1 MQWRTLLTVT
11 LVVVASLAGASG
23 PAGAQSQSESE
34 LVTLTVEVVVPSA
47 NQQVGGAE
55 LVARW
60 DGGQTTA
67 TTASNGRAFLDVPE
81 AATVE
86 ITIDDPDYTRNEPY
100 RIRVATEREHTIEV
114 ARKAELDVDVRDAE
128 GPVGD
133 ARVVLRQDDLAVA
146 TGRTDSSGRFQT
158 GTVAQGRY
166 TLSVVKPGY
175 YRTTR
180 DLVVAGSPEQSVTI
194 ERGRV
199 DYDIVVEDP
208 HFDPAQP
215 VANATVSVD
224 PVGNLTTDERGAAA
238 TLVPV
243 NSDVR
248 VRVSKA
254 GYGTV
259 TETITVNESQGSASF
274 SLSREPS
281 LSLTAT
287 NERVVVGE
295 VVAVEVTDAYGEP
308 AGGVALLLDGE
319 RVGQTDASGEATVR
333 IEEAGDHELRVRR
346 GETTSTAVIVRGVG
360 EGSTEAAE
368 TDAAVTTGVETTA
381 PAGDG
386 GFGLRSLAPFAVL
399 AALGVVLA
407 LVLLRR
413 RRGEDEWTEGG
424 TDDEWTEG
432 GTDDEWTEGGSKDE

>member
-11 LVVVASLAGASG
+11 LVVVASLAGAAG

-34 LVTLTVEVVVPSA
+34 LVTLTVELVVPSS
-47 NQQVGGAE
+47 NQRVGGAE

-86 ITIDDPDYTRNEPY
+86 ITIDDADYTRNEPY

-114 ARKAELDVDVRDAE
+114 ARKAELDVVVRDAE

-166 TLSVVKPGY
+166 TLSVVRPGY
-175 YRTTR
+175 YRTTT
-180 DLVVAGSPEQSVTI
+180 DLVVAGSPEQTVDI

-199 DYDIVVEDP
+199 DNDIAVEDP

-215 VANATVSVD
+215 VASATVSVER
-224 PVGNLTTDERGAAA
+224 VGNLTTDERGAAA

-248 VRVSKA
+248 VQVSKA

-259 TETITVNESQGSASF
+259 TETITVNESEGSATF

-281 LSLTAT
+281 LSLTAL

-295 VVAVEVTDAYGEP
+295 VVAVEVTNAYGEP

-319 RVGQTDASGEATVR
+319 RVGQTDSGGEATVR
-333 IEEAGDHELRVRR
+333 IEEAGDHELRARR
-346 GETTSTAVIVRGVG
+346 GGTTSTAVTVRGVG
-360 EGSTEAAE
+360 EGSTGAAE
-368 TDAAVTTGVETTA
+368 TDAEVATTGAETTA
-381 PAGDG
+381 PAEDG
-386 GFGLRSLAPFAVL
+386 GFGLRSLAPFVVL

-407 LVLLRR
+407 LVFLRR
-413 RRGEDEWTEGG
+413 RGQDEWTEGG
-424 TDDEWTEG
+424 TDEEWTEG
-432 GTDDEWTEGGSKDE
+432 GTEDE

>member
-23 PAGAQSQSESE
+23 PVGAQSQSESE
-34 LVTLTVEVVVPSA
+34 LVTLTVELVVPSS
-47 NQQVGGAE
+47 NQRVGGAE

-86 ITIDDPDYTRNEPY
+86 ITIGDSDYTRNEPY

-114 ARKAELDVDVRDAE
+114 ARKAELDVVVRDAE

-146 TGRTDSSGRFQT
+146 TGRTDSSGRFQS

-166 TLSVVKPGY
+166 TLSVVRPGY
-175 YRTTR
+175 YRTTT
-180 DLVVAGSPEQSVTI
+180 DIVVAGSPEQTVNI
-194 ERGRV
+194 ESGRV
-199 DYDIVVEDP
+199 DYDIAVEDP

-215 VANATVSVD
+215 VANATVSIEG
-224 PVGNLTTDERGAAA
+224 VGNRTTDERGAVG

-259 TETITVNESQGSASF
+259 TETITVNESEGSASF

-281 LSLTAT
+281 LSLTT
-287 NERVVVGE
+287 LNERVVVGE
-295 VVAVEVTDAYGEP
+295 VVAVEVTNAYGEP

-319 RVGQTDASGEATVR
+319 RVGQTDSGGEAAVR
-333 IEEAGDHELRVRR
+333 IEEAGDHELRARR
-346 GETTSTAVIVRGVG
+346 GEATSTAVTVRGVG
-360 EGSTEAAE
+360 EGSTGAAE
-368 TDAAVTTGVETTA
+368 TDADVVTTGVDTAA

-413 RRGEDEWTEGG
+413 RRGQDEWTEGG

-432 GTDDEWTEGGSKDE
+432 GVDEEWTEGGEDE